1 MNVDR
6 FNKFLERY
14 WDDIFKDCELKPLD
28 DEWIGMVTKNNEMI
42 VGYNVNDY
50 DDTQWYYDGNIL
62 LNHNKLLD
70 MSNLAYNES
79 MRNYL
84 NRKFNLNIMGV
95 M

>member
-14 WDDIFKDCELKPLD
+14 WDDIFKDCELKPHAD
-28 DEWIGMVTKNNEMI
+28 GWTGMVTKNNEMI

-62 LNHNKLLD
+62 LNHKRLLD